1 MQGRHWGNWDLSNA
15 ATACHGTVTQSLS
28 HCHHDNNLVTCII
41 CIIKDNAQE
50 SSITM
55 KGMIKKNLSMDH
67 HHLCNTMQTRIS
79 IHIDVEWWR
88 RHNRVKIQHPF
99 LWYGWT
105 YLHVKDRLTNT
116 YGNSACVD
124 EAVHELLK
132 SIKYES
138 VKPTMQ
144 RILTNPALLAH
155 KATSCKGWNLIKI
168 VRDIISSFMLVNG
181 EKVQT
186 ISYEILSKM

>member
-1 MQGRHWGNWDLSNA
+1 M
-15 ATACHGTVTQSLS
+15 
-28 HCHHDNNLVTCII
+28 
-41 CIIKDNAQE
+41 
-50 SSITM
+50 
-55 KGMIKKNLSMDH
+55 
-67 HHLCNTMQTRIS
+67 
-79 IHIDVEWWR
+79 
-88 RHNRVKIQHPF
+88 
-99 LWYGWT
+99 
-105 YLHVKDRLTNT
+105 TNT